1 MLSWQRLINSEF
13 GGLEPKTKTSLHLK
27 MMNRLSI
34 VWFHFHR
41 ESHSSAEEG
50 ARMRSIVIKRL
61 LLFPFISML
70 LCRAYKGKNAFC
82 KSSCWVLHNR
92 NIHGFIND
100 MPIWCTSFRPNCHR
114 HHNNMGFQ
122 NNYSL
127 FARQKRVGSSTSQEI
142 SKINLHTSRRLHCSI
157 ETWDKRSQSLAEAW
171 VQAQSKI
178 VQTFYSSDHASQLAN
193 INFQFIM
200 LRAQNNNNRHLSDW
214 PSFVG
219 NQRRKSWWNWSRW
232 NCITNW

>member
-34 VWFHFHR
+34 VWFHFHS

-70 LCRAYKGKNAFC
+70 LCTAYKGKNAFC

-92 NIHGFIND
+92 NIYGFIND
-100 MPIWCTSFRPNCHR
+100 MLIWCTSFRPNCHR
-114 HHNNMGFQ
+114 HHNEMSFQ
-122 NNYSL
+122 NNYL
-127 FARQKRVGSSTSQEI
+127 RDKKELAAARVRKF
-142 SKINLHTSRRLHCSI
+142 RRLIYTLQGDFIVPSKP
-157 ETWDKRSQSLAEAW
+157 ETKDRNLSLRLEFKRNPKLL
-171 VQAQSKI
+171 K
-178 VQTFYSSDHASQLAN
+178 L
-193 INFQFIM
+193 FI
-200 LRAQNNNNRHLSDW
+200 Q
-214 PSFVG
+214 V
-219 NQRRKSWWNWSRW
+219 
-232 NCITNW
+232 ITPHS